1 MFVIGHTFQV
11 VKKKQVEHTLDEKKV
26 LSAISFPFVVGL
38 EFYFKVNYI
47 YRLTELELT
56 DIF

>member
-1 MFVIGHTFQV
+1 MLVIEHVFQV

-38 EFYFKVNYI
+38 EFYFKVNYLI
-47 YRLTELELT
+47 TFI
-56 DIF
+56 D

>member
-1 MFVIGHTFQV
+1 LGTQV